1 MWRNL
6 DSVEQS
12 TDKKDLAQKIKKQL
26 LNCIG
31 FDGDELQ
38 KARDDAYK
46 YYFQRPRGD
55 EVAGRSTVVT
65 GDLSSMVE
73 GNLAQMTAPLSEKR
87 IAEYCAYD
95 GNDEEQAQIESDCV
109 NELVFNR
116 QNGFIEITSSIKDAM
131 LLRNSVVKVYIDRRT
146 FKKTVRKENVDP
158 MIVNELLEKIRQ
170 QQSAKGTEVA
180 VDVHTYDA
188 TNKKFS
194 ATVTKKTKEFRVESL
209 APENLL
215 VLKTWNRHDLQGI
228 PFVSE
233 RHVEPRSALVERG
246 FDKAIVASLA
256 RFNRI
261 TNQQTQ
267 ISRLPT
273 GLSQNTNP
281 IDNSQDD
288 IEWYESYCLLD
299 DGDGASELKCICTSG
314 EYVLDDSPADFIQY
328 AVGAIII
335 NPHSFVAISLYDKLK
350 STQDSGTALTRALH
364 DNLNANNKN
373 RTAHLD
379 GIVEETDLTDGRING
394 SIRVNPSLGIMDV
407 RQAITAFGVADTSA
421 NILQN
426 LEHNRR
432 VRSEMGGA
440 TLDMATG
447 QMQLSDRVG
456 SQGLDRAYSVM
467 EQLAAFMTKT
477 IANTLIRSIYLIA
490 HETLRTQWDG
500 PICFKRGN
508 EWIVQEPSKWQARQ
522 SIKVNLGAS
531 LGERA
536 RQSSVYER
544 LMAKQESLAVSGMED
559 ILVDVTSY
567 SKALLAWLRINDI
580 PNPEQYCIDP
590 RSPKSIEALK
600 TKGIQRAQQQQK
612 QDALLQQAVGLE
624 QVRTAITKYQTDAE
638 LQFKYWNAA
647 INAQIEEAKLA
658 VQGVVDALKATQ
670 VANKEVDKHD
680 DTGSKKDSSVS
691 TSGQSVASGDN
702 E

>member
-1 MWRNL
+1 
-6 DSVEQS
+6 VEQS
-12 TDKKDLAQKIKKQL
+12 VEKRQLAGKIKTQL
-26 LNCIG
+26 LNCVG

-38 KARDDAYK
+38 KARDEAYK
-46 YYFQRPRGD
+46 YYFQRARGD
-55 EVAGRSTVVT
+55 EIAGRSSVVT

-95 GNDEEQAQIESDCV
+95 GVDEEQAQVESDCV

-116 QNGFIEITSSIKDAM
+116 QNGFIEITASIKDAM
-131 LLRNSVVKVYIDRRT
+131 LLRNSVVKVYIDSRT

-158 MIVNELLEKIRQ
+158 AVINELLERIRQ
-170 QQSAKGTEVA
+170 QQSVKGTEVT
-180 VDVHTYDA
+180 VDVHSYDK

-194 ATVTKKTKEFRVESL
+194 ATVTKKTKTFRVEAL

-215 VLKTWNRHDLQGI
+215 VPKTWNRHDLEGI
-228 PFVSE
+228 PFLSE
-233 RHVEPRSALVERG
+233 RHVEARSTLIERG
-246 FDKAIVASLA
+246 FDKAIVAAIPRYS
-256 RFNRI
+256 RN

-267 ISRLPT
+267 ISRLPS
-273 GLSQNTNP
+273 GLSQNTNA
-281 IDNSQDD
+281 IDSSQEEV
-288 IEWYESYCLLD
+288 EWYESYCMMD
-299 DGDGASELKCICTSG
+299 DGDGTAELRCICTAG
-314 EYVLDDSPADFIQY
+314 ELVLDDDSADFIQY
-328 AVGAIII
+328 AAGAIIL
-335 NPHSFVAISLYDKLK
+335 NPHSFVAISLHDKLK
-350 STQDSGTALTRALH
+350 STQDTGTALTRALL
-364 DNLNANNKN
+364 DNLNATSKN

-407 RQAITAFGVADTSA
+407 RQAITAFGVPDTSA

-467 EQLAAFMTKT
+467 EMLASFMTKT
-477 IANTLIRSIYLIA
+477 IAHTLIRSIYLIA

-522 SIKVNLGAS
+522 SVKVNLGAS

-544 LMAKQESLAVSGMED
+544 LMAKQESLAAAGMED

-600 TKGIQRAQQQQK
+600 NKGIQRAQQQQK

-670 VANKEVDKHD
+670 TANKEVGKHD
-680 DTGSKKDSSVS
+680 DTGSEKGSSAS
-691 TSGQSVASGDN
+691 NTGQSTTGGVS